1 MSKFTVVALAC
12 CVFTVGCDD
21 GGRVLVT
28 RPGGLLREPV
38 PAPVPPQPAPFPPVE
53 FTKITVGEKVAG
65 VVPTSPEG
73 CVGNP
78 EWPCVYFHVT
88 PPTDGTL
95 VVDLTYRPE
104 TQPMGRFGLQG
115 VDVSIVEESGGETWA
130 QFSTPTTTNARARA
144 KAGVVYRIIL
154 WYAYP
159 DLEYVLET
167 RLE

>member
-1 MSKFTVVALAC
+1 MSRFAGVVFAC

-28 RPGGLLREPV
+28 RPGGVLRAPV
-38 PAPVPPQPAPFPPVE
+38 HEPVPPQPAPFPPVE
-53 FTKITVGEKVAG
+53 FTEIAVGAKVMG

-95 VVDLTYRPE
+95 VVDLNYRPE
-104 TQPMGRFGLQG
+104 TQPMGRFGPQG
-115 VDVSIVEESGGETWA
+115 VDVSIVEEMGGETWA
-130 QFSTPTTTNARARA
+130 QFSTPTMTRARTMA

-154 WYAYP
+154 WYAYA
-159 DLEYVLET
+159 DLEYVLEP

>member
-1 MSKFTVVALAC
+1 MSKSTVVVLAC

-21 GGRVLVT
+21 RDRVLVT
-28 RPGGLLREPV
+28 RPGGVPLAPAPV
-38 PAPVPPQPAPFPPVE
+38 PVPPQPRPFPPVE
-53 FTKITVGEKVAG
+53 FTEIAVGDKVAG

-78 EWPCVYFHVT
+78 EWPCLYFHVT

-95 VVDLTYRPE
+95 VVDLNYRPE
-104 TQPMGRFGLQG
+104 TQPMGRFGLQT
-115 VDVSIVEESGGETWA
+115 VDVSIVDELGGEAWA
-130 QFSTPTTTNARARA
+130 QFSTPTTTSARARV

-159 DLEYVLET
+159 DLEYALET